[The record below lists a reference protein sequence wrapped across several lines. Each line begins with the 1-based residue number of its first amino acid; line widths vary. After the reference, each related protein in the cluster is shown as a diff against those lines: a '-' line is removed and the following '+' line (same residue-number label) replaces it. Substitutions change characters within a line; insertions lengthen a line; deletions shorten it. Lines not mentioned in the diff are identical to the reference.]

1 MRAQD
6 VKKLRYSPPVTQAF
20 IPKWVGM
27 CANVK
32 IRKMSQ
38 SDLPE
43 VSRIQRECYS
53 ESILESVDS
62 FSAKLSASPD
72 FCFTAVQGEL
82 VVGYVVSFPWVFG
95 EIPDLDGAE
104 YPVPPSADSLCIH
117 DMAVTPTV
125 RKVGAAKH
133 MLNTVLASAKHR
145 GYKRIFLVA
154 IQGASSYWM
163 RHGFKVVHA
172 GESIKRGLSAY
183 GQDAVFMAKTED

>member
-1 MRAQD
+1 
-6 VKKLRYSPPVTQAF
+6 
-20 IPKWVGM
+20 
-27 CANVK
+27 
-32 IRKMSQ
+32 MSQ

-125 RKVGAAKH
+125 RKVGG
-133 MLNTVLASAKHR
+133 VLPR
-145 GYKRIFLVA
+145 F
-154 IQGASSYWM
+154 
-163 RHGFKVVHA
+163 HGRF
-172 GESIKRGLSAY
+172 
-183 GQDAVFMAKTED
+183 